1 MMKVIITSEFKD
13 KYTGDVYKAGMV
25 AEFGEKRATEIVARG
40 FARLD
45 TTDEPEETI
54 QDELE
59 ETIQDEPEVPE
70 VPVED
75 TPEES
80 PQDQLF
86 PESAA
91 EPEESDMEEIPED
104 AQAAPTVSKTTR
116 KGKKN

>member
-1 MMKVIITSEFKD
+1 MKVIITSEFKD

-25 AEFGEKRATEIVARG
+25 AEFGEKRAAEIVARG

-45 TTDEPEETI
+45 TTDEP
-54 QDELE
+54 E

-116 KGKKN
+116 MGKKN